1 MDKMNNFM
9 EIFGLNVKTG
19 DVIKDK
25 GGNEFKVYY
34 EYRKVPFDEESIKDS
49 IEEKEETLF
58 KGKDILEIDGVKYVT
73 LDAVYKLEEYHEFDG
88 VKYVPLEDITDP
100 AGFGVGIDSD
110 DEHDKEYEETLY
122 MSDISNINEIGEMQF
137 EDDEHHILIHFQM
150 VSKRGCQHR

>member
-34 EYRKVPFDEESIKDS
+34 EYRKVPDFDEESIKDS
-49 IEEKEETLF
+49 LEEEEETLF

-100 AGFGVGIDSD
+100 AGFG
-110 DEHDKEYEETLY
+110 EEVPVE
-122 MSDISNINEIGEMQF
+122 N
-137 EDDEHHILIHFQM
+137 EDDEEFDAPHICAPPREVGHLVFDTEEDYEVYLKSEDIPENILYN
-150 VSKRGCQHR
+150 